1 MANFTT
7 KTTKEIAD
15 GTVAKYKALRQKY
28 KDTTPLLEKAAVKCL
43 CWAFA
48 GSIATVWQ
56 SMVWVYKQCFPQTCS
71 LPVLK
76 LWGDLV
82 GVEYIYGQSAQI
94 ELSLYDAT
102 ASTLTTGTVYKD
114 LTSGLIFKTT
124 AQGNKSDGNIVV
136 SAQCTTAGAAG
147 NLPVGSEL
155 TIANPLDGIPQTATI
170 TAVKTEG
177 SEDED
182 VEHYRPRVLYKFQN
196 KAQGGSVSDYFGWCL
211 EVMGIEDALI
221 YVLTEGIVTIYLV
234 ATGSGKNRT
243 PSGQITPNPFPNW
256 IDGQFVE
263 FQGSGQFL
271 EVAKSIEGS
280 SDGMHDR
287 RPVNAK
293 VNLLPCNYTGFEV
306 NIKGL
311 TTEAYNQQI
320 KSALDAALDIKRP
333 HIIALNYSEANAK
346 INSNALVT
354 ITQNI
359 IGNNT
364 FSTFTLLNDDG
375 VEINEESLGIGC
387 LAYLK
392 KLTINDAVVFN
403 AETSDAPG
411 ADETPAEDDEEQIN
425 DQ

>member
-7 KTTKEIAD
+7 KTMKEIAE
-15 GTVAKYKALRQKY
+15 GTIAKYKALRQKY
-28 KDTTPLLEKAAVKCL
+28 KDTTPLLEKAAVKSL
-43 CWAFA
+43 AWAFA
-48 GSIATVWQ
+48 GAVSSVWQ
-56 SMVWVYKQCFPQTCS
+56 SLVWVYKQCFPQTCS

-82 GVEYIYGQSAQI
+82 GVEFIYGQSSQV
-94 ELSLYDAT
+94 ELTLSDAT
-102 ASTLTTGTVYKD
+102 ASTLTTGTVYKE
-114 LTSGLIFKTT
+114 LTSGLVYKTT
-124 AQGNKSDGNIVV
+124 AQGNNDNDSIVV
-136 SAQCTTAGAAG
+136 SAQCTTAGSAG
-147 NLPVGSEL
+147 NLPVGTQL

-170 TAVKTEG
+170 TSIKTEG

-182 VEHYRPRVLYKFQN
+182 IEHYRPRVLYKFKN

-211 EVMGIEDALI
+211 EVSGIDDALI

-243 PSGQITPNPFPNW
+243 PSGAINPNPFPNW

-271 EVAKSIEGS
+271 AVAKSIEGS

-293 VNLLPCNYTGFEV
+293 VNLLPCNYTGYEV
-306 NIKGL
+306 DIKGL
-311 TTEAYNQQI
+311 TSESYNDQI
-320 KSALDAALDIKRP
+320 KAALDAALDIKRP

-359 IGNNT
+359 IGSNT
-364 FSTFTLLNDDG
+364 FSTFTLLNNEG
-375 VEINEESLGIGC
+375 VEINEESLGIGS

-392 KLTINDAVVFN
+392 KLTINNNVVFN
-403 AETSDAPG
+403 AESANVPG
-411 ADETPAEDDEEQIN
+411 MDDEPAENEEQTD

>member
-7 KTTKEIAD
+7 KTMKEIAE
-15 GTVAKYKALRQKY
+15 GTIAKYKALRQKY
-28 KDTTPLLEKAAVKCL
+28 KDTIPLLEKAAVRSL
-43 CWAFA
+43 AWAFA
-48 GSIATVWQ
+48 GAVSSVWQ
-56 SMVWVYKQCFPQTCS
+56 SLVWVYKQCFPQTCS

-82 GVEYIYGQSAQI
+82 GVEFIYGQSSQV
-94 ELSLYDAT
+94 ELTLSDAT
-102 ASTLTTGTVYKD
+102 ASTLTTGTVYKE
-114 LTSGLIFKTT
+114 LTSGLVYKTT
-124 AQGNKSDGNIVV
+124 AQGNNNNDSIVV
-136 SAQCTTAGAAG
+136 SAQCSTAGSAG
-147 NLPVGSEL
+147 NLPIGTQL

-170 TAVKTEG
+170 TSIKTEG

-182 VEHYRPRVLYKFQN
+182 IEHYRPRVLYKFKN

-211 EVMGIEDALI
+211 EVSGIDDALI

-243 PSGQITPNPFPNW
+243 PSGAINPNPFPNW

-271 EVAKSIEGS
+271 AVAKSIEGS

-293 VNLLPCNYTGFEV
+293 VNLLPCNYTGYEV
-306 NIKGL
+306 DIKGL
-311 TTEAYNQQI
+311 TSEAYNDQI
-320 KSALDAALDIKRP
+320 KAALDAALDIKRP

-359 IGNNT
+359 IGSNT
-364 FSTFTLLNDDG
+364 FSTFTLLNNEG
-375 VEINEESLGIGC
+375 VEIKEESLGIGS

-392 KLTINDAVVFN
+392 KLTINNNVVFN
-403 AETSDAPG
+403 AESTNIPG
-411 ADETPAEDDEEQIN
+411 AGDEPAENEEQTD

>member
-7 KTTKEIAD
+7 KTMKEIAE
-15 GTVAKYKALRQKY
+15 GTIAKYKALRQKY
-28 KDTTPLLEKAAVKCL
+28 KDTIPLLEKAAVRSL
-43 CWAFA
+43 AWAFA
-48 GSIATVWQ
+48 GAVSSVWQ
-56 SMVWVYKQCFPQTCS
+56 SLVWVYKQCFPQTCS

-82 GVEYIYGQSAQI
+82 GVEFIYGQSSQV
-94 ELSLYDAT
+94 ELTLSDAT
-102 ASTLTTGTVYKD
+102 ASTLTTGTVYKE
-114 LTSGLIFKTT
+114 LTSGLVYKTT
-124 AQGNKSDGNIVV
+124 AQGNNNNGSIVV
-136 SAQCTTAGAAG
+136 SAQCSTAGSVG
-147 NLPVGSEL
+147 NLPIGTQL

-170 TAVKTEG
+170 TSIKTEG

-182 VEHYRPRVLYKFQN
+182 IEHYRPRVLYKFKN

-211 EVMGIEDALI
+211 EVSGIDDALI

-243 PSGQITPNPFPNW
+243 PSGAINPNPFPNW

-271 EVAKSIEGS
+271 AVAKSIEGS

-293 VNLLPCNYTGFEV
+293 VNLLPCNYTGYEV
-306 NIKGL
+306 DIKGL
-311 TTEAYNQQI
+311 TSEAYNDQI
-320 KSALDAALDIKRP
+320 KAALDAALNIKRP

-359 IGNNT
+359 IGSNT
-364 FSTFTLLNDDG
+364 FSTFTLLNNEG
-375 VEINEESLGIGC
+375 VEIKEESLGIGS

-392 KLTINDAVVFN
+392 KLTINNNVVFN
-403 AETSDAPG
+403 AESTNVPG
-411 ADETPAEDDEEQIN
+411 ADDEPAENEEQTD

>member
-7 KTTKEIAD
+7 KTMKEIAE
-15 GTVAKYKALRQKY
+15 GTIAKYKALRQKY
-28 KDTTPLLEKAAVKCL
+28 KDTTPLLEKAAVKSL
-43 CWAFA
+43 SWAFA
-48 GSIATVWQ
+48 GAVASVWK
-56 SMVWVYKQCFPQTCS
+56 SLVWVYKQCFPQTCS

-82 GVEYIYGQSAQI
+82 GVEFIYGQSSQV
-94 ELSLYDAT
+94 ELTLSDVT
-102 ASTLTTGTVYKD
+102 ASTLTTGTVYKE
-114 LTSGLIFKTT
+114 LTSGLVYKTT
-124 AQGNKSDGNIVV
+124 AQGNNDNGSIVV
-136 SAQCTTAGAAG
+136 SAQCTTAGSAG
-147 NLPVGSEL
+147 NLPVGTLL

-170 TAVKTEG
+170 TTIKTEG

-182 VEHYRPRVLYKFQN
+182 VEHYRPRVLYKFKN

-211 EVMGIEDALI
+211 EVSGIDDALI

-243 PSGQITPNPFPNW
+243 PSGAINPNPFPNW

-271 EVAKSIEGS
+271 AVAKSIEGS

-293 VNLLPCNYTGFEV
+293 VNLLPCNYTGYEV
-306 NIKGL
+306 DIKGL
-311 TTEAYNQQI
+311 TSETYNDQI
-320 KSALDAALDIKRP
+320 KAALDAALDIKRP

-359 IGNNT
+359 IGSNT
-364 FSTFTLLNDDG
+364 FSTFTLLNNEG
-375 VEINEESLGIGC
+375 VEINEESLGIGS

-392 KLTINDAVVFN
+392 KLTINNNVVFN
-403 AETSDAPG
+403 AESANVPG
-411 ADETPAEDDEEQIN
+411 ADDEPAENEEQTD

>member
-7 KTTKEIAD
+7 KTMKEIAE
-15 GTVAKYKALRQKY
+15 GTIAKYKALRQKY
-28 KDTTPLLEKAAVKCL
+28 KDTTPLLEKAVVKSL
-43 CWAFA
+43 AWAFA
-48 GSIATVWQ
+48 GSVASVWK
-56 SMVWVYKQCFPQTCS
+56 SLVWVYKQCFPQTCS

-82 GVEYIYGQSAQI
+82 GVEFIYGQSSQV
-94 ELSLYDAT
+94 ELTLSDVT

-114 LTSGLIFKTT
+114 LTSGLIYKTT
-124 AQGNKSDGNIVV
+124 TQGNNNEGSIVV

-147 NLPVGSEL
+147 NLPIGTQL

-170 TAVKTEG
+170 TTIKTEG

-182 VEHYRPRVLYKFQN
+182 IEHYRPRVLYKFKN

-211 EVMGIEDALI
+211 EVSGIDDALI

-243 PSGQITPNPFPNW
+243 PSGSVSPNPFPNW

-271 EVAKSIEGS
+271 SVAKSIEGS

-293 VNLLPCNYTGFEV
+293 VNLLVCNYTGYEV
-306 NIKGL
+306 DIKGL
-311 TTEAYNQQI
+311 TSESYNNQI
-320 KSALDAALDIKRP
+320 KAALDAALDIKRP

-346 INSNALVT
+346 INKNALVT

-359 IGNNT
+359 IGSNT
-364 FSTFTLLNDDG
+364 FSTFTLLNNEG
-375 VEINEESLGIGC
+375 VEINEESLGIGS

-392 KLTINDAVVFN
+392 KLTINNAAVFDAESAN
-403 AETSDAPG
+403 APG
-411 ADETPAEDDEEQIN
+411 DDEEPAENGEQTN

>member
-7 KTTKEIAD
+7 KTMKEIAE
-15 GTVAKYKALRQKY
+15 GTIAKYKALRQKY
-28 KDTTPLLEKAAVKCL
+28 KDTIPLLEKAAVKSL
-43 CWAFA
+43 AWAFA
-48 GSIATVWQ
+48 GAVSSVWQ
-56 SMVWVYKQCFPQTCS
+56 SLVWVYKQCFPQTCS

-82 GVEYIYGQSAQI
+82 GVEFIYGQSSQV
-94 ELSLYDAT
+94 ELTLSDAT
-102 ASTLTTGTVYKD
+102 ASTLTTGTVYKE
-114 LTSGLIFKTT
+114 LTSGLVYKTT
-124 AQGNKSDGNIVV
+124 AQGNNNNGSIVV
-136 SAQCTTAGAAG
+136 SAQCSTAGSTG
-147 NLPVGSEL
+147 NLPIGTQL

-170 TAVKTEG
+170 TSIKTEG

-182 VEHYRPRVLYKFQN
+182 IEHYRPRVLYKFKN

-211 EVMGIEDALI
+211 EVSGIDDALI

-243 PSGQITPNPFPNW
+243 PSGAINPNPFPNW

-271 EVAKSIEGS
+271 AVAKSIEGS

-293 VNLLPCNYTGFEV
+293 VNLLPCNYTGYEV
-306 NIKGL
+306 DIKGL
-311 TTEAYNQQI
+311 TSEAYNDQI
-320 KSALDAALDIKRP
+320 KAALDAALDIKRP

-359 IGNNT
+359 IGSNT
-364 FSTFTLLNDDG
+364 FSIFTLLNNEG
-375 VEINEESLGIGC
+375 VEIKEESLGIGS

-392 KLTINDAVVFN
+392 KLTINNNVVFN
-403 AETSDAPG
+403 AESTNVPG
-411 ADETPAEDDEEQIN
+411 TDDEPAENEEQTD

>member
-7 KTTKEIAD
+7 KTMKEIAE
-15 GTVAKYKALRQKY
+15 GTIAKYKALRQKY
-28 KDTTPLLEKAAVKCL
+28 KDTTPLLEKAVVKSL
-43 CWAFA
+43 AWAFA
-48 GSIATVWQ
+48 GSVASVWK
-56 SMVWVYKQCFPQTCS
+56 SLVWVYKQCFPQTCS

-82 GVEYIYGQSAQI
+82 GVEFIYGQSSQV
-94 ELSLYDAT
+94 ELTLSDVT

-114 LTSGLIFKTT
+114 LTSGLIYKTT
-124 AQGNKSDGNIVV
+124 AQGNNNEGSIVV

-147 NLPVGSEL
+147 NLPIGTQL

-170 TAVKTEG
+170 TTIKAEG

-182 VEHYRPRVLYKFQN
+182 IEHYRPRVLYKFKN

-211 EVMGIEDALI
+211 EVSGIDDALI

-243 PSGQITPNPFPNW
+243 PSGSVSPNPFPNW

-271 EVAKSIEGS
+271 SVAKSIEGS

-293 VNLLPCNYTGFEV
+293 VNLLVCNYTGYEV
-306 NIKGL
+306 DIKGL
-311 TTEAYNQQI
+311 TSESYNNQI
-320 KSALDAALDIKRP
+320 KAALDAALDIKRP

-346 INSNALVT
+346 INKNALVT

-359 IGNNT
+359 IGSNT
-364 FSTFTLLNDDG
+364 FSTFTLLNNEG
-375 VEINEESLGIGC
+375 VEINEESLGIGS

-392 KLTINDAVVFN
+392 KLTINNAVVFD
-403 AETSDAPG
+403 AESANVPG
-411 ADETPAEDDEEQIN
+411 DNEEPAENGEQTN